1 MTKREALPQ
10 NRPFFLA
17 DIHRL
22 PYKRIMNH
30 FLMPFLTVA
39 VFTTVTAI
47 ASDAPPTPA
56 TKTVSSVSPATADK
70 VALTAEQFVTQTLA
84 LLQTTQETLAKV
96 KDTESADKEAK
107 ALTSLLADIRQLVA
121 RADKLDSEEQE
132 KLFESL
138 QSLEAEFEKRV
149 AGLIDLCTKEGTRI
163 SEARY
168 YGSTA
173 LKDILTTSEEFQ
185 SFIPSEDHVNLHN
198 VSDDEEDADDIEQ
211 P

>member
-1 MTKREALPQ
+1 
-10 NRPFFLA
+10 
-17 DIHRL
+17 
-22 PYKRIMNH
+22 MNH